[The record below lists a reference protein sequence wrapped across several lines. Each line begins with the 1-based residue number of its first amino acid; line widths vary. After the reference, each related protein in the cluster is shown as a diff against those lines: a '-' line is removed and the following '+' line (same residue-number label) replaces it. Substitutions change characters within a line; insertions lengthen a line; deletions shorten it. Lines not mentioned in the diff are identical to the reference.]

1 MTPQG
6 GPGCPSGLARPRTR
20 PSAPRVRVTLTP
32 STRGARA
39 SYTRGPRGPR
49 LAVHGPLEWLQ
60 EPPSVGELARLLCCA
75 QDDTLDSILGTLG
88 GVLSAAAVALS
99 LVPATS
105 PGTLAAVA
113 FFLVI
118 AGIPLWLIG
127 LARAARGRRLEE
139 CLSRIQPTAVERVT
153 LEPLARAI
161 LEVLRAARAC
171 GGGSCVADTP
181 LGRYRLRLRR
191 GLGSRLII
199 RASPT
204 GS

>member
-6 GPGCPSGLARPRTR
+6 GPGCPSGLAQPITRPRILR
-20 PSAPRVRVTLTP
+20 IEVTLTP
-32 STRGARA
+32 RASGARA
-39 SYTRGPRGPR
+39 SYTRAPGGVR
-49 LAVHGPLEWLQ
+49 LAVRGPLEWL
-60 EPPSVGELARLLCCA
+60 EGAPGVGELARLLCCA
-75 QDDTLDSILGTLG
+75 QDDTLDAILGILG

-99 LVPATS
+99 LVPVTS
-105 PGTLAAVA
+105 PGTLAALAVLLA
-113 FFLVI
+113 I

-127 LARAARGRRLEE
+127 LVRAARGRRLEE
-139 CLSRIQPTAVERVT
+139 CLSRVQPTAVERVS
-153 LEPLARAI
+153 LEPLARAVF
-161 LEVLRAARAC
+161 EVLRAARAC
-171 GGGSCVADTP
+171 REGSCVADTP